1 MSELATALRAAQ
13 PRTEGRRRWLF
24 VPYDQL
30 SDQIGPLAREAPAS
44 LGIIV
49 IENPWKAA
57 RRPYHRQKLVAVLT
71 NLRHFA
77 LEQAAR
83 GVAVRHVTVNGPYRD
98 GLAPLAAE
106 LGPIRCMEPAE
117 RELRVDLQP
126 LVERGAIEIVPHE
139 GWLTTP
145 ADFAQSQ
152 PHPPYRMD
160 RFYRHVRH
168 RTGVLIDARGKPT
181 GGKYSYDALN
191 RKRWPGQPPPPALL
205 RFEPDA
211 ITREVAALVESQFAA
226 HPGAIDLAHLPASA
240 ADAERHWA
248 WARANCLP
256 LFGPYE
262 DAMSARERTL
272 FHSRT
277 SMLINLGRLSPA
289 RLVRDVE
296 QMDIE
301 LPSKEGF
308 IRQLLGWRE
317 FMHHVHVATDGFR
330 ALPDART
337 ADDTPRDGGYATWRK
352 APWPATPDDSATPSL
367 LGARA
372 PLPPVYW
379 GVESGLACVDTV
391 VKSVWDEGYSH
402 HITRLMVLS
411 NLASLLDLS
420 PRQLTD
426 WFWVAYT
433 DAYDWVVEPNVLAM
447 GTWAV
452 GALVVTKPY
461 VAAANYIHNQSDYC
475 RGCAFDPKR
484 DCPFTPLYWAFFE
497 RHRAALSDNPRLF
510 RVYQML
516 AKRSPAQ
523 KQADASALPRVRDQ
537 LANGERLVP
546 LRQV

>member
-1 MSELATALRAAQ
+1 VATSAFREALRAAQ
-13 PRTEGRRRWLF
+13 PRGEHRRRWLF

-30 SDQIGPLAREAPAS
+30 GELGPLAREPADE
-44 LGIIV
+44 LGIVV

-57 RRPYHRQKLVAVLT
+57 RRPYHRQKLVAVLA

-77 LEQAAR
+77 LEQARR
-83 GVAVRHVTVNGPYRD
+83 GVAVKHVVADGPYRD
-98 GLAPLAAE
+98 ALAALSA

-117 RELRVDLQP
+117 RELRVDLAP
-126 LVERGAIEIVPHE
+126 LVASGAIELMPHE

-145 ADFAQSQ
+145 DDFAASQ
-152 PHPPYRMD
+152 PRPPYRMD
-160 RFYRHVRH
+160 RFYRHVRR
-168 RTGVLIDARGKPT
+168 RTGLLMERGKPV
-181 GGKYSYDALN
+181 GGKLSFDAEN
-191 RKRWPGQPPPPALL
+191 RERWPGTPPAPALP

-211 ITREVAALVESQFAA
+211 ITREVAALVAA
-226 HPGAIDLAHLPASA
+226 RFPDHPGAIELAHLPATA
-240 ADAERHWA
+240 EDARRHWA
-248 WARANCLP
+248 WAREHCLP

-262 DAMSARERTL
+262 DAMSVRERTL

-289 RLVRDVE
+289 ALVRDVAA
-296 QMDIE
+296 MAIP

-308 IRQLLGWRE
+308 IRQVLGWRE

-330 ALPDART
+330 TLAG
-337 ADDTPRDGGYATWRK
+337 ADDTPRDGGYATWK
-352 APWPATPDDSATPSL
+352 GAAWPVQPDDSATPSE
-367 LGARA
+367 LGADA

-379 GVESGLACVDTV
+379 GVESGLTCVDTV

-402 HITRLMVLS
+402 HITRLMVLA
-411 NLASLLDLS
+411 NLASLLDVS

-452 GALVVTKPY
+452 GDLVVTKPY
-461 VAAANYIHNQSDYC
+461 VASANYINNQSDYC

-484 DCPFTPLYWAFFE
+484 DCPLTSLYWAFFE
-497 RHRAALSDNPRLF
+497 RHRAALSANPRLF

-516 AKRSPAQ
+516 AKRSADQ
-523 KQADASALPRVRDQ
+523 RRADAAAMLRVRAT
-537 LANGERLVP
+537 LARGERLAPAPQLP
-546 LRQV
+546 LLR